1 MRDIDPLYDALGR
14 VLAAA
19 ENHQQAADRSIQAM
33 NKASANL
40 EHKANTLDGQ
50 LSREMTRAMDLAV
63 ADAAKALT
71 AQFKTAHELAKQAE
85 TRYRNSVRWAAWKV
99 FATATIFG
107 VVLILSTAY
116 LIQGTIPSYTEI
128 EALRSEKAYLTKNIS
143 ELERR
148 GGRVNLSPCS
158 DESNRRRLCVKID
171 EQAGAFQNGYR
182 VIAGY

>member
-1 MRDIDPLYDALGR
+1 MRDLDQLYDALGR

-40 EHKANTLDGQ
+40 EHKANTLDDQ

-71 AQFKTAHELAKQAE
+71 AQFKKAHELAKQAE

-99 FATATIFG
+99 FATATVFG
-107 VVLILSTAY
+107 VERKKTMTLTRMFDLIAPMAAVMLLTGILLGGSAFVLSDGGPLGVQLFNLRWWLVLDGIVGAALLGMRHWLNRST
-116 LIQGTIPSYTEI
+116 
-128 EALRSEKAYLTKNIS
+128 
-143 ELERR
+143 
-148 GGRVNLSPCS
+148 
-158 DESNRRRLCVKID
+158 
-171 EQAGAFQNGYR
+171 
-182 VIAGY
+182 